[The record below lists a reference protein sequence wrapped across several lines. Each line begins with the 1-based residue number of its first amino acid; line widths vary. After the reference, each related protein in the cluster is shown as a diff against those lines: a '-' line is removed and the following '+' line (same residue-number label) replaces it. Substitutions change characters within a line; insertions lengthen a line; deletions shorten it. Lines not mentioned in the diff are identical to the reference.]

1 MVISHTAKPM
11 QRLAAFALDYLLISA
26 YILILAVVGSLFA
39 FGSLEEQVANF
50 FSSLL
55 VMDVLVFATTV
66 LPISLY
72 FAAAEA
78 SLQGGTWGKRRMHIR
93 VLRTD
98 GSRLSIERAMFRAA
112 VKFLPWQIA
121 HISVLRLV
129 KLLMESTEPPAW
141 VNGGVVLAIALA
153 ATYVVLLFV
162 SPAGRTVHDWVA
174 GSVVI
179 AEEGIDAV

>member
-1 MVISHTAKPM
+1 
-11 QRLAAFALDYLLISA
+11 
-26 YILILAVVGSLFA
+26 
-39 FGSLEEQVANF
+39 
-50 FSSLL
+50 
-55 VMDVLVFATTV
+55 
-66 LPISLY
+66 
-72 FAAAEA
+72 
-78 SLQGGTWGKRRMHIR
+78 MHIR

-162 SPAGRTVHDWVA
+162 SPAGRTVHPKSSLTATKSKRGDK
-174 GSVVI
+174 
-179 AEEGIDAV
+179 